1 MQLISIIVP
10 AYNEE
15 KNIAL
20 FITKIKEIFSSL
32 KSKYKFEVLF
42 VNDGSIDNTLK
53 EIYKVIDNNTDLDIK
68 LVDFSRNFGKEIA
81 LTAGLN
87 ICKGNAAIMIDADLQ
102 HPIDLIPEFISK
114 WESDFDAVIGIRKTN
129 KKDSIFKKIGS
140 LIFNKIVAKLSSVDY
155 TTRSTDYRLIDR
167 VVIDEF
173 NKLKEGSRM
182 TRGLIDWLGFRR
194 SYIFFDA
201 NPRLNGKRSYSIK
214 SLFRLFVNG
223 IIQNSLF
230 PLKLA
235 GYFGVF
241 ITLTSGIFGACIIIG
256 RYIVKA
262 KWWMGITNMAV
273 FSIFNMF
280 LIGIVLSSL
289 GLIALYIA
297 GISNESKARPLY
309 VVNKKTSKKIE

>member
-1 MQLISIIVP
+1 MKLVSIIVP
-10 AYNEE
+10 AHNEE
-15 KNIAL
+15 QNIVL
-20 FITKIKEIFSSL
+20 FISSFRSIFDSL
-32 KSKYKFEVLF
+32 KNKYSFEVLF
-42 VNDGSIDNTLK
+42 VNDGSSDNTLK
-53 EIYKVIDNNTDLDIK
+53 EIYKVIDNNNDLDIK

-87 ICKGNAAIMIDADLQ
+87 ICKGDAAIMIDADLQ

-114 WESDFDAVIGIRKTN
+114 WENDIDAVIGIRKTN
-129 KKDSIFKKIGS
+129 KKDSLIKKFGS
-140 LIFNKIVAKLSSVDY
+140 LVFNKIIAQISSVNY
-155 TTRSTDYRLIDR
+155 TTRSTDYRLVDR

-194 SYIFFDA
+194 GYIFFDA
-201 NPRLNGKRSYSIK
+201 NPRLNGKRSYSLK
-214 SLFRLFVNG
+214 SLFRLFING

-241 ITLTSGIFGACIIIG
+241 ITMASGLFGIAIIIG
-256 RYIVKA
+256 RYILKA
-262 KWWMGITNMAV
+262 KWWTGITNMAV

-280 LIGIVLSSL
+280 LIGIVLCCL

-297 GISNESKARPLY
+297 NISSESKGRPLY
-309 VVNKKTSKKIE
+309 VINKKTSRKL

>member
-1 MQLISIIVP
+1 MKLVSIIVP
-10 AYNEE
+10 AHNEE

-20 FITKIKEIFSSL
+20 FISSFRPIFDSL
-32 KSKYKFEVLF
+32 KNKYSFEVLF
-42 VNDGSIDNTLK
+42 INDGSTDNTLE
-53 EIYKVIDNNTDLDIK
+53 EIYKTIDNNSDLNIK
-68 LVDFSRNFGKEIA
+68 VIDLSRNFGKEIA

-87 ICKGNAAIMIDADLQ
+87 NCTGDSAIMIDADLQ
-102 HPIDLIPEFISK
+102 HPIELIPEFISK
-114 WESDFDAVIGIRKTN
+114 WESGFDAVIGIRKTN
-129 KKDSIFKKIGS
+129 KKDNIFKKFGS
-140 LIFNKIVAKLSSVDY
+140 LVFNKIIAKISSVDY

-194 SYIFFDA
+194 GYIFFDA
-201 NPRLNGKRSYSIK
+201 KPRVNGKRSYSFR

-241 ITLTSGIFGACIIIG
+241 ITLVSGVFGVAIIIG

-262 KWWMGITNMAV
+262 YWWTGITNMAILA
-273 FSIFNMF
+273 IFNMF
-280 LIGIVLSSL
+280 MIGIVLCCL

-297 GISNESKARPLY
+297 NISNESKGRPLY
-309 VVNKKTSKKIE
+309 VINKKTSKKI